1 MGAEDRGKAISA
13 EKLAQIQSQGSG
25 VGIRGARESARHFGR
40 THADRVESQGHEDLT
55 PVPACEQRSFQAGRS
70 WSAAQRRPTGAGR
83 PVIICSGER
92 LPALMRILIADDNR
106 EVRRGVAKILSSRP
120 SWEICGEAQDGAEA
134 IQKATELLPDLI
146 LLDLSMPGLSGVEVA
161 QALRETVGNAKIVI
175 MSQHDP
181 TILLPIALQTGAH
194 ACIDKS
200 RLVADL
206 VPTLEKIQRNDRP
219 AQG

>member
-1 MGAEDRGKAISA
+1 VADGN
-13 EKLAQIQSQGSG
+13 IQSQ
-25 VGIRGARESARHFGR
+25 
-40 THADRVESQGHEDLT
+40 
-55 PVPACEQRSFQAGRS
+55 
-70 WSAAQRRPTGAGR
+70 SAASPSAEGGAWPRSHSSSRLRGPFVPGGTILVSSPATPDR
-83 PVIICSGER
+83 CSSAGDTLLKGEP

-106 EVRRGVAKILSSRP
+106 DVRRGVAKILSSRP

-146 LLDLSMPGLSGVEVA
+146 LLDLSMPGLSGMEVA

-175 MSQHDP
+175 MSQNDP
-181 TILLPIALQTGAH
+181 TILLPIALQAGAH

-206 VPTLEKIQRNDRP
+206 VPTLEKIQRHDRP